1 MNSSEPWS
9 IPPDSLSS
17 FDESPAMRISHTR
30 YTVLCFSLSVLRM
43 QALSAELALRAVPRS
58 WFPVPGLVFV
68 YI

>member
-1 MNSSEPWS
+1 
-9 IPPDSLSS
+9 
-17 FDESPAMRISHTR
+17 MRISHTR